1 MGFLF
6 MTSTAH
12 GYSTSTT
19 CEEKWE
25 GKRVRRRKKGKK
37 QGHKRKVT
45 GMKVNV

>member
-1 MGFLF
+1 

-25 GKRVRRRKKGKK
+25 GKRVRRRKKGKEARSQK
-37 QGHKRKVT
+37 EGHRNET
-45 GMKVNV
+45 